1 MQMLI
6 HQMTIFWMLLADND
20 TASRVDNDDLSDD
33 NSSLTAEKVKA
44 YCGIVPPP
52 RSAWPETG

>member
-1 MQMLI
+1 
-6 HQMTIFWMLLADND
+6 MTIFWMLLADND